1 MGDGR
6 AIITRF
12 RFILLLGMSRWMAM
26 GREWMGLTSRR
37 PSLPME
43 HSHQEDAG
51 RSWAATNTSNIHE
64 VKQNEKSR
72 LFEAVVAH

>member
-12 RFILLLGMSRWMAM
+12 VLLLALSRWAGM
-26 GREWMGLTSRR
+26 GREWMGLMGRR

-43 HSHQEDAG
+43 HSRKEDAG
-51 RSWAATNTSNIHE
+51 RSWAATNTSNIYE

-72 LFEAVVAH
+72 LFKGVVAH